1 MYLLKTKSSTK
12 IKIFNILFLQIIPLI
27 NIKKK
32 NNFIISPK
40 PPKISIFLPIYNKA
54 QFLIRSIESI
64 RKQTLKNIEIIAV
77 NDGSNDNSLKI
88 LKKLS
93 KKDKRIKITNN
104 DRNHGLLYSRAM
116 GILNSTGEYVMN
128 LDPDDKLKDAI
139 NLEQLY
145 YKAKK
150 TKSDLIIFLIERI
163 PTNIMESD
171 LTNIENKYQ
180 LQRQDFRIT
189 NKLIKKN
196 IILKAYEYYNEY
208 IYRNKWNFHEDS
220 VWNLLVRKFANK
232 ISIFNE
238 SIYIYKR
245 NNQSLNF
252 RNGNLIDIKNRIYRL
267 KLFNKFYK
275 IFKSN
280 IYYND
285 LNLYLEGIISICN
298 SSLLNKESQI
308 RNGIIQILL
317 EFLNIFK
324 TKLIN
329 KRNINNILNKISN
342 NKVILF
348 INSYNKTLINYLD
361 NISIFKCLQEKNDKN
376 IITIDINN
384 NTNFDTIFNYIYSND
399 IFVGMDNIIYNKN
412 FKNLSNH
419 FYNNKILIFSHDIN
433 FNRSLIN
440 LTIL

>member
-1 MYLLKTKSSTK
+1 
-12 IKIFNILFLQIIPLI
+12 
-27 NIKKK
+27 
-32 NNFIISPK
+32 
-40 PPKISIFLPIYNKA
+40 
-54 QFLIRSIESI
+54 
-64 RKQTLKNIEIIAV
+64 
-77 NDGSNDNSLKI
+77 
-88 LKKLS
+88 
-93 KKDKRIKITNN
+93 
-104 DRNHGLLYSRAM
+104 
-116 GILNSTGEYVMN
+116 MN
-128 LDPDDKLKDAI
+128 
-139 NLEQLY
+139 
-145 YKAKK
+145 
-150 TKSDLIIFLIERI
+150 
-163 PTNIMESD
+163 
-171 LTNIENKYQ
+171 
-180 LQRQDFRIT
+180 
-189 NKLIKKN
+189 
-196 IILKAYEYYNEY
+196 

-361 NISIFKCLQEKNDKN
+361 NISIFKCLQEKNDKK

-433 FNRSLIN
+433 SNRSLIN
-440 LTIL
+440 LTIF